1 MISGER
7 IKNIRKMRGFTQKE
21 LGLAAGF
28 EEATADIRI
37 AQYESDNRTP
47 KTNLL
52 NAMADKLEVSPYSL
66 AEPQIETELSLLHAL
81 FAIEDLYGLELRQ
94 EDGECGFYLS
104 APSDKLKKALSLWC
118 DKKQELEDE
127 EIDSDEYN
135 LFRYSYTDVEDKKT
149 VAKETKQNK
158 RSPRKKEA
166 PQVKKDEYWLL

>member
-28 EEATADIRI
+28 DEATADIRI

-52 NAMADKLEVSPYSL
+52 SAFADKLEVSPYSL
-66 AEPQIETELSLLHAL
+66 AEPQIETELSLLHTL
-81 FAIEDLYGLELRQ
+81 FAIEDLYGLEIRQ
-94 EDGECGFYLS
+94 DDGEYGFYIS
-104 APSDKLKKALSLWC
+104 EPSDKLKKALSLWC
-118 DKKQELEDE
+118 EKKQELEDG
-127 EIDSDEYN
+127 EIDTEDYN
-135 LFRYSYTDVEDKKT
+135 LFRYSYTDVEDKKPAARQKT
-149 VAKETKQNK
+149 QNK